1 MDFKQLQKEF
11 RKLEAE
17 AGEDTANALI
27 SLMELRATQF
37 ERKLDE
43 FKNDV
48 ENKFNVVETKFNAVE
63 SKIDKTSTF
72 IRWTITIGFS
82 LMGILIAT
90 LKFL

>member
-48 ENKFNVVETKFNAVE
+48 ENKFNVVEN
-63 SKIDKTSTF
+63 KIDKTSTF

>member
-1 MDFKQLQKEF
+1 MPFIIMDFKQLQKEF
-11 RKLEAE
+11 RKSEAK

-27 SLMELRATQF
+27 LLMELGATQF

-43 FKNDV
+43 FKN
-48 ENKFNVVETKFNAVE
+48 KFNAVE

-90 LKFL
+90 LNFL

>member
-37 ERKLDE
+37 ERKLDALESKVSE

-48 ENKFNVVETKFNAVE
+48 D
-63 SKIDKTSTF
+63 SKISSV
-72 IRWTITIGFS
+72 RWTITIGFS

>member
-37 ERKLDE
+37 EKKLDALESKVSE

-48 ENKFNVVETKFNAVE
+48 D
-63 SKIDKTSTF
+63 SKIDSKISSV
-72 IRWTITIGFS
+72 RWTITIGFS